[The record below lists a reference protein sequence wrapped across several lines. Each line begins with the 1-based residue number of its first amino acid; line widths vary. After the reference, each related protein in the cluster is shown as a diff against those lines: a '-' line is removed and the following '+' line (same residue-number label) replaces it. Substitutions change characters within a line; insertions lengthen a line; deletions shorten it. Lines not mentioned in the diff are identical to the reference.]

1 MPADINVTGGNSIT
15 LTVNENVLTTVK
27 TTGSNIVELTAP
39 AVLRPVISTTQDKVK
54 LSVQQSTKNKI
65 SVTQQVVRDVTVSP
79 PAKNKIEILAK
90 GPKGD
95 PGEPG
100 IDGIDGG
107 GLVSLFHDPSPQLS
121 FGLDVTTHNIFSSV
135 EDQGI
140 TFTPNGTGSINLDGT
155 VKFKRF
161 NTPPGAFL
169 GGMYADD
176 QDNLYFGVTTTE

>member
-1 MPADINVTGGNSIT
+1 MPADIIVSGGNSIT
-15 LTVNENVLTTVK
+15 LTVNQNVLTTVN
-27 TTGSNIVELTAP
+27 TESNIVELKTSP
-39 AVLRPVISTTQDKVK
+39 SLNPVISTVQDKVN
-54 LSVQQSTKNKI
+54 LSVQQTPKNNI

-79 PAKNKIEILAK
+79 PAKSKIEILAK

-100 IDGIDGG
+100 IDGVDGG

-121 FGLDVTTHNIFSSV
+121 FGLDVMSHNIFSSV

-161 NTPPGAFL
+161 DTPPDPFP

-176 QDNLYFGVTTTE
+176 QNNLYFGVE

>member
-1 MPADINVTGGNSIT
+1 MPADIKVTGGNSIT
-15 LTVNENVLTTVK
+15 LSVNQNVLTTVS
-27 TTGSNIVELTAP
+27 TETNTVQLTAP
-39 AVLRPVISTTQDKVK
+39 AVLNPVISSVQDKVN
-54 LSVQQSTKNKI
+54 LSVQQTPKNNI
-65 SVTQQVVRDVTVSP
+65 SVTQQVVRELTVSP
-79 PAKNKIEILAK
+79 PAKNKVEIFAK

-100 IDGIDGG
+100 RDGIDGG

-121 FGLDVTTHNIFSSV
+121 FGLDVMSHDIFSSV

-161 NTPPGAFL
+161 DTPPGAFA
-169 GGMYADD
+169 GGMYADNEN
-176 QDNLYFGVTTTE
+176 NLYFGVE

>member
-1 MPADINVTGGNSIT
+1 MPADINVAGGNSIT

-54 LSVQQSTKNKI
+54 LSVQQSPKNNI
-65 SVTQQVVRDVTVSP
+65 SVAQQVVRDLTVSP

-100 IDGIDGG
+100 QDGIDGG
-107 GLVSLFHDPSPQLS
+107 GLVSLFHDPSPQL
-121 FGLDVTTHNIFSSV
+121 GAPLDVLRQHLFSSV
-135 EDQGI
+135 ENEGI

-161 NTPPGAFL
+161 STPPSAFL

-176 QDNLYFGVTTTE
+176 QDNLYFGVKTTE

>member
-1 MPADINVTGGNSIT
+1 MPADIIVSGGNSIT
-15 LTVNENVLTTVK
+15 LTVNQNVLTTVN
-27 TTGSNIVELTAP
+27 TESNIVELKTSP
-39 AVLRPVISTTQDKVK
+39 ALNPVISTVQDKVN
-54 LSVQQSTKNKI
+54 LSVQQTPKNNI

-79 PAKNKIEILAK
+79 PAKSKIEILAK

-100 IDGIDGG
+100 IDGVDGG

-121 FGLDVTTHNIFSSV
+121 FGLDVMSHDIFSSV

-161 NTPPGAFL
+161 DTPPGAFA
-169 GGMYADD
+169 GGMYADNEN
-176 QDNLYFGVTTTE
+176 NLYFGVE

>member
-1 MPADINVTGGNSIT
+1 MPADIKVTGGNSIT
-15 LTVNENVLTTVK
+15 LSVNQNVLTTVS
-27 TTGSNIVELTAP
+27 TETNTVQLTAP
-39 AVLRPVISTTQDKVK
+39 AVLNPVISSVQDKVN
-54 LSVQQSTKNKI
+54 LRVQQTPKNNI
-65 SVTQQVVRDVTVSP
+65 SVTQQVVRELTVSP

-121 FGLDVTTHNIFSSV
+121 FGLDVMSHDIFSSV

-161 NTPPGAFL
+161 DTPPGAFA
-169 GGMYADD
+169 GGMYADNEN
-176 QDNLYFGVTTTE
+176 NLYFGVE

>member
-1 MPADINVTGGNSIT
+1 MPADIIVAGGNSIT
-15 LTVNENVLTTVK
+15 LTVNQNVLTTVN
-27 TTGSNIVELTAP
+27 TESNIVQLKTSP
-39 AVLRPVISTTQDKVK
+39 ALNPVISTVQDKVN
-54 LSVQQSTKNKI
+54 LSVQQTPKNNI

-100 IDGIDGG
+100 IDGVDGG

-121 FGLDVTTHNIFSSV
+121 FGLDVMSHNIFSSV

-140 TFTPNGTGSINLDGT
+140 TFTPNGTGSINLDG
-155 VKFKRF
+155 VVQFRRF
-161 NTPPGAFL
+161 DTPPDPFP

-176 QDNLYFGVTTTE
+176 QNNLYFGVE

>member
-1 MPADINVTGGNSIT
+1 MPADIKVTGGNSIT
-15 LTVNENVLTTVK
+15 LSVNQNVLTTVS
-27 TTGSNIVELTAP
+27 TETNTVQLTAP
-39 AVLRPVISTTQDKVK
+39 AVLNPVISSVQDKVN
-54 LSVQQSTKNKI
+54 LSVQQTPKNNI
-65 SVTQQVVRDVTVSP
+65 SVTQQVVRELTVSP

-121 FGLDVTTHNIFSSV
+121 FGLDVMSHDIFSSV

-161 NTPPGAFL
+161 DTPPGAFA
-169 GGMYADD
+169 GGMYADNEN
-176 QDNLYFGVTTTE
+176 NLYFGVE

>member
-1 MPADINVTGGNSIT
+1 MPADIKVTGGNSIT
-15 LTVNENVLTTVK
+15 LSVNQNVLTTVS
-27 TTGSNIVELTAP
+27 TETNTVQLTAP
-39 AVLRPVISTTQDKVK
+39 AVMNPVISSVQDKVN
-54 LSVQQSTKNKI
+54 LSVQQTPKNNI
-65 SVTQQVVRDVTVSP
+65 SVTQQVVRELTVSP

-95 PGEPG
+95 KGDPGV
-100 IDGIDGG
+100 DGIDGG

-121 FGLDVTTHNIFSSV
+121 FGLDVMSHNIFSSV

-161 NTPPGAFL
+161 DTPPDPFP

-176 QDNLYFGVTTTE
+176 QNNLYFGVE

>member
-1 MPADINVTGGNSIT
+1 MVR
-15 LTVNENVLTTVK
+15 
-27 TTGSNIVELTAP
+27 EL
-39 AVLRPVISTTQDKVK
+39 
-54 LSVQQSTKNKI
+54 
-65 SVTQQVVRDVTVSP
+65 TVSP

-95 PGEPG
+95 KGDPG

-121 FGLDVTTHNIFSSV
+121 FGLDVMSHNIFSSV

-161 NTPPGAFL
+161 LDGEHPDPFA
-169 GGMYADD
+169 GGMFADNNN
-176 QDNLYFGVTTTE
+176 NLYFGVDTD